1 MCQKRIIGER
11 PTIVVQC
18 SCIGSQFSFLNSQSQ
33 PYAPDAPLLNLPSA
47 SRTDPDIVRRRAASR
62 CWIPVADRCF
72 VRITYGSAASHADPV
87 ANVGDAASNEPASA
101 DACAACN
108 ELT

>member
-18 SCIGSQFSFLNSQSQ
+18 SCVGSQFSVLNSQSQ
-33 PYAPDAPLLNLPSA
+33 PYASDAPLLNLPSA
-47 SRTDPDIVRRRAASR
+47 SRADPDIVRRRAASR
-62 CWIPVADRCF
+62 CWIPVADRRF
-72 VRITYGSAASHADPV
+72 VWIIPDG
-87 ANVGDAASNEPASA
+87 AASNPDPAADPRSAAWNGRSSA

-108 ELT
+108 KLA